1 MLHKTFEIKAAEDGR
16 MIASTPDVDRDKDRV
31 IATGARLDNFLKNP
45 VLMYGHNYRDPWALI
60 GKAADLQVDAGG
72 INFQPELREPANDSD
87 PMTVIRALW
96 DQKLLRAASI
106 GFNPTK
112 WMENEVGGRDFV
124 EWELL
129 EISIVPIPA
138 NQNALRLA
146 AKAIDGGGSE
156 ESATIAP
163 VQPVQPVEEPANDGD
178 IDEEVLMALVGFLET
193 VGESMVSQ

>member
-31 IATGARLDNFLKNP
+31 MPNGAKLENFIKNP

-146 AKAIDGGGSE
+146 AKAIDGGGEDSGATFTVPLLPKTATADEIE
-156 ESATIAP
+156 ET
-163 VQPVQPVEEPANDGD
+163 
-178 IDEEVLMALVGFLET
+178 VLEAFRVFLEA
-193 VGESMVSQ
+193 VDQAIV

>member
-146 AKAIDGGGSE
+146 AKAIDGGGE
-156 ESATIAP
+156 ELATT
-163 VQPVQPVEEPANDGD
+163 QPVQPVVESANDGD
-178 IDEEVLMALVGFLET
+178 IDEGVLLALAGFLET

>member
-146 AKAIDGGGSE
+146 AKAIDGGGE
-156 ESATIAP
+156 ELATT
-163 VQPVQPVEEPANDGD
+163 QPVQPVVESANDGD
-178 IDEEVLMALVGFLET
+178 INEGVLLALAGFLET

>member
-60 GKAADLQVDAGG
+60 GKAADLRVDAGG

-112 WMENEVGGRDFV
+112 WIENEVGGRDFV

-146 AKAIDGGGSE
+146 AKAIDGGGEDSGATFTVPLLSKTATADEIE
-156 ESATIAP
+156 ET
-163 VQPVQPVEEPANDGD
+163 
-178 IDEEVLMALVGFLET
+178 VLEAFRVFLEA
-193 VGESMVSQ
+193 VDQAIV

>member
-1 MLHKTFEIKAAEDGR
+1 MLHKTFEIKAAADGR

-60 GKAADLQVDAGG
+60 GKAADLRVDAGG

-146 AKAIDGGGSE
+146 AKAIDGGGE
-156 ESATIAP
+156 ELATT
-163 VQPVQPVEEPANDGD
+163 QPVQPVVEPANDGD
-178 IDEEVLMALVGFLET
+178 IDEGVLLALAGFLET

>member
-124 EWELL
+124 ECELL

-146 AKAIDGGGSE
+146 AKAIDGGGEDSGATFTVPLLPKTATADEIE
-156 ESATIAP
+156 ET
-163 VQPVQPVEEPANDGD
+163 
-178 IDEEVLMALVGFLET
+178 VLEAFRVFLEA
-193 VGESMVSQ
+193 VDQAIV

>member
-96 DQKLLRAASI
+96 DQKLLRACSI

-146 AKAIDGGGSE
+146 AKAIDGGGE
-156 ESATIAP
+156 ELTTT
-163 VQPVQPVEEPANDGD
+163 QPVQPVVEPANDGD
-178 IDEEVLMALVGFLET
+178 IDEGVLLALAGFLET

>member
-60 GKAADLQVDAGG
+60 GKAADLQVDAGV

-146 AKAIDGGGSE
+146 AKAIDGGGEDSGATFTVPLLPKTATADEIE
-156 ESATIAP
+156 ET
-163 VQPVQPVEEPANDGD
+163 
-178 IDEEVLMALVGFLET
+178 VLEAFRVFLEA
-193 VGESMVSQ
+193 VDQAIV

>member
-31 IATGARLDNFLKNP
+31 MPNGAKLDNFLKNP

-146 AKAIDGGGSE
+146 AKAIDGGGEDSGATFTVPLLPKTATADEIE
-156 ESATIAP
+156 ET
-163 VQPVQPVEEPANDGD
+163 
-178 IDEEVLMALVGFLET
+178 VLEAFRVFLEA
-193 VGESMVSQ
+193 VDQAIV

>member
-1 MLHKTFEIKAAEDGR
+1 MLHKTFEIKAAADGR

-146 AKAIDGGGSE
+146 AKAIDGGSE
-156 ESATIAP
+156 ELATT
-163 VQPVQPVEEPANDGD
+163 QPVQPVVEPANDGD
-178 IDEEVLMALVGFLET
+178 IDEGVLLALAGFLET

>member
-96 DQKLLRAASI
+96 EQKLLRACSI

-146 AKAIDGGGSE
+146 AKAIDGGGE
-156 ESATIAP
+156 ELATT
-163 VQPVQPVEEPANDGD
+163 QPVQPVVESANDGN
-178 IDEEVLMALVGFLET
+178 IDEGVLLALAGFLET

>member
-1 MLHKTFEIKAAEDGR
+1 MLHKTFEMKAGADGR
-16 MIASTPDVDRDKDRV
+16 MIATTPAADRDKDRV
-31 IATGARLDNFLKNP
+31 LPMGAQLDNFVKNP

-60 GKAADLQVDAGG
+60 GKVGDLQVDAGG
-72 INFQPELREPANDSD
+72 ITFLPELRDPASDSD

-96 DQKLLRAASI
+96 EQKLLRAASI
-106 GFNPTK
+106 GFTPTK
-112 WMENEVGGRDFV
+112 WMENEIGGRDFV

-146 AKAIDGGGSE
+146 AKAIAGGSSE
-156 ESATIAP
+156 ESSP
-163 VQPVQPVEEPANDGD
+163 PPPAQGTESLVSDGD
-178 IDEEVLMALVGFLET
+178 IDEEVLLALVGFLET

>member
-146 AKAIDGGGSE
+146 AKAIDGGGEDSGATFTVPLLPKTATADEIE
-156 ESATIAP
+156 EA
-163 VQPVQPVEEPANDGD
+163 
-178 IDEEVLMALVGFLET
+178 VLDAFRVFLEA
-193 VGESMVSQ
+193 VDQAIV

>member
-31 IATGARLDNFLKNP
+31 MPNGAKLENFIKNP

-60 GKAADLQVDAGG
+60 GKVGDLQIDSSGL
-72 INFQPELREPANDSD
+72 NFVPELREAANDSD

-146 AKAIDGGGSE
+146 AKAIGSGEPE
-156 ESATIAP
+156 EDIAGTIIVPSLPEAASADEI
-163 VQPVQPVEEPANDGD
+163 EEAAMNA
-178 IDEEVLMALVGFLET
+178 VRVFLEA
-193 VGESMVSQ
+193 VGKAIV

>member
-1 MLHKTFEIKAAEDGR
+1 MLHKTFEIKAAENGGR

-31 IATGARLDNFLKNP
+31 MPNGAKLENFIKNP

-60 GKAADLQVDAGG
+60 GKVGDLQIDSSGL
-72 INFQPELREPANDSD
+72 NFVPELREAANDAD

-96 DQKLLRAASI
+96 DQKLLRACSI

-146 AKAIDGGGSE
+146 AKAIDGGGE
-156 ESATIAP
+156 ELATT
-163 VQPVQPVEEPANDGD
+163 QPVQPVVEPANDGD
-178 IDEEVLMALVGFLET
+178 IDEGVLLALAGFLET

>member
-96 DQKLLRAASI
+96 EQKLLRACSI

-146 AKAIDGGGSE
+146 AKAIDGGGE
-156 ESATIAP
+156 ELATT
-163 VQPVQPVEEPANDGD
+163 QPVQPDVEPANDGD
-178 IDEEVLMALVGFLET
+178 IDEGVLMALAGFLET

>member
-146 AKAIDGGGSE
+146 AKAIDGGGE
-156 ESATIAP
+156 ELATT
-163 VQPVQPVEEPANDGD
+163 QPVQPVVESANDGN
-178 IDEEVLMALVGFLET
+178 IDEGVLLALAGFLET

>member
-146 AKAIDGGGSE
+146 AKAIDGGGEDSGATFTVPLLPKTATADEIE
-156 ESATIAP
+156 ET
-163 VQPVQPVEEPANDGD
+163 
-178 IDEEVLMALVGFLET
+178 VLEAFRVFLEA
-193 VGESMVSQ
+193 VDKAIV